1 MNSRNR
7 AMPPL
12 TTADLLA
19 SYAERIGQPMP
30 HGLIPTDLEMQWMGQ
45 LLFGSGVA
53 LEDRPYR
60 VQPDVDDFLR
70 EALEGHFAIGFW
82 GHGIQSHAFYIQRV
96 EPWCRVYLRI
106 PYGGIYSDHQAQA
119 IELHR
124 LLLWLP
130 EFLRE
135 ARSQCRHLKLVDSMG
150 DGQLRAEND
159 DGEIFDCRCNSSEMV
174 SKWDKFSDLFGSNST
189 AFPLK

>member
-7 AMPPL
+7 ATPPP
-12 TTADLLA
+12 TTTDLLA
-19 SYAERIGQPMP
+19 SYTERISQTMP
-30 HGLIPTDLEMQWMGQ
+30 HGLIPTDLKMQWMGQ

-60 VQPDVDDFLR
+60 VQPDVEDFLL
-70 EALEGHFAIGFW
+70 EAIEGHFAIGFW

-96 EPWCRVYLRI
+96 EPWCRVYPRI
-106 PYGGIYSDHQAQA
+106 PYGGIYSDCQEQA
-119 IELHR
+119 IKLHQV
-124 LLLWLP
+124 LLWLP

-150 DGQLRAEND
+150 DGQLRVESD
-159 DGEIFDCRCNSSEMV
+159 DGEIYECQYNV
-174 SKWDKFSDLFGSNST
+174 SKMASKLSKMSDLFGTSGT
-189 AFPLK
+189 ALAP

>member
-1 MNSRNR
+1 MNPRNR
-7 AMPPL
+7 ATPPP
-12 TTADLLA
+12 TTTDLLA
-19 SYAERIGQPMP
+19 SYTERIGQTMP
-30 HGLIPTDLEMQWMGQ
+30 HGLIPTDLKIQWMGQ

-60 VQPDVDDFLR
+60 VQPDVDDFLL
-70 EALEGHFAIGFW
+70 EAIEGHFAIGFW

-106 PYGGIYSDHQAQA
+106 PYGGIYSDCQEQA
-119 IELHR
+119 IKLHQV
-124 LLLWLP
+124 LLWLP

-150 DGQLRAEND
+150 DGQLRVESD
-159 DGEIFDCRCNSSEMV
+159 DGEIYEWRYNV
-174 SKWDKFSDLFGSNST
+174 SKMASKLSKISDLFGASGT
-189 AFPLK
+189 ALAP

>member
-7 AMPPL
+7 AAPPP
-12 TTADLLA
+12 TTTDLLA
-19 SYAERIGQPMP
+19 SYTERIGQTMP
-30 HGLIPTDLEMQWMGQ
+30 HGLIPTDLKIQWMGQ

-60 VQPDVDDFLR
+60 VQSDVDDFLQ
-70 EALEGHFAIGFW
+70 EAIEGHFAIGFW

-106 PYGGIYSDHQAQA
+106 PYGGIYSDCQEQA
-119 IELHR
+119 IKLHQV
-124 LLLWLP
+124 LLWLP

-150 DGQLRAEND
+150 DGQLRVESD
-159 DGEIFDCRCNSSEMV
+159 DGEIYECGYNA
-174 SKWDKFSDLFGSNST
+174 SKMASKLRKMSDLFGASGT
-189 AFPLK
+189 ALAP